1 MTPTTSKTKTKS
13 TVVLKGLSQ
22 FQMEQWLNEL
32 AKKITLVAPVTL
44 QGKTSYKQ
52 VTSSASIAW
61 DFTRTD
67 LSPKTWLL
75 PMTETLFT
83 IQQGK
88 ETHIQEPEK
97 VSQTVIFGVRPCDAR
112 GMQAMDALFID
123 KAPIDSAF
131 ARRRQATVLIGMA
144 CPQMWDSC
152 FCTVVGGSPN
162 DTKGLDILLTKMESG
177 YAVQILTEKGEEL
190 TQDLVLEKLVG
201 SLPEPVLKEGL
212 PSLQPSAEWK
222 EAFDDEY
229 WKQVSETCLSCRTC
243 SFVCPACRCFDV
255 RDEVQSLTPDVRVFN
270 RLRAWDACTSLPYRR
285 IAGGH
290 NPRPTQSERLKN
302 RFYCK
307 FMYYPDDFGPLGCVG
322 CGRCIDA
329 CPAGISIL
337 ETIAR
342 IDERIKNPQPA
353 GKG

>member
-1 MTPTTSKTKTKS
+1 MTPTTSKTKIKTV
-13 TVVLKGLSQ
+13 VVLKGLFQSQ
-22 FQMEQWLNEL
+22 LEHWLDEL
-32 AKKITLVAPVTL
+32 AEKLTLVAPVTI

-52 VTSSASIAW
+52 VASSASIAW

-67 LSPKTWLL
+67 ISPKPWLL

-83 IQQGK
+83 IRQGK
-88 ETHIQEPEK
+88 ETQIQEPLR
-97 VSQTVIFGVRPCDAR
+97 VPQTVVFGVRPCDAR
-112 GMQAMDALFID
+112 GMQAMDALFLD
-123 KAPIDSAF
+123 KAPVDSAF
-131 ARRRQATVLIGMA
+131 ARRRQVTVLIGMS

-162 DTKGLDILLTKMESG
+162 NTKGLDILLTKMDSG
-177 YAVQILTEKGEEL
+177 YAAQILTKKGEEL
-190 TQDLVLEKLVG
+190 TRDLVLENLNG

-212 PSLQPSAEWK
+212 PTLRPSVEWK

-229 WKQVSETCLSCRTC
+229 WKRVSETCLSCRTC

-255 RDEVQSLTPDVRVFN
+255 RDEVQSLTPDVRVFE

-290 NPRPTQSERLKN
+290 NPRPTQAERLKN

-342 IDERIKNPQPA
+342 VDERIKNQQLA